1 MGWFN
6 IYENGKEL
14 SVHSGT
20 GAFTYFT
27 LVHIDRIT
35 KKAYII
41 FTNSFNENTQQ
52 GVRLLMRRLKEN
64 YDIKKDSSNN

>member
-1 MGWFN
+1 MNTKILPSSFS
-6 IYENGKEL
+6 EL

-41 FTNSFNENTQQ
+41 FTNSFNANTQQ
-52 GVRLLMRRLKEN
+52 GVRLLMIRLKEK
-64 YDIKKDSSNN
+64 YETKTDIK